1 MSFIFQNQVSLGCS
15 SRNNVKLTL
24 KKAVTFSSLSIIA
37 MLLVGQVTMAQSEIQ
52 QEHSIQK
59 AAFNFEQALAQ
70 VQSYQS
76 QQGTWQAQ
84 QQMAEANLKQSHLWA
99 NPSLSIEQTGFQS
112 DQEKELAI
120 GISQP
125 LDIFGQRKAAQNL
138 AKVEISKIDLA
149 EQRYK
154 AELELIV
161 KYFWSQ
167 VALLELEK
175 SLVGE
180 QLSVSQE
187 NLQASEKRYQ
197 AGSIAQVDVD
207 RVRMSHL
214 ENQRLYQQVDLKLQ
228 VAKQQLVNL
237 WGGGSSQFQ
246 LFQSPN
252 QLWALAAN
260 VEPSQ
265 DAQNNLLERAFQ
277 LDALAQQANIQQ
289 LKAKARPQ
297 PTVTLGVNNTRS
309 PEQRTDNQIRLGV
322 EIPLNLFNRQQYGI
336 KIAQAKQELSQRQ
349 QSFYRQQNQADI
361 ETLISELK
369 GLHLQFKQLNDQQ
382 VPLAVQVQQKTL
394 QGFRLG
400 KFAVTDVQQATMQL
414 QDVRLRKVEL
424 LKQAWQNSIELQSLR
439 LGLEPEQIMA
449 KDALMQLNQ
458 RAWQQSQTFP
468 TQAGE

>member
-1 MSFIFQNQVSLGCS
+1 MSSIFSTRVSSTSHLES
-15 SRNNVKLTL
+15 NVKITL
-24 KKAVTFSSLSIIA
+24 KKVLTISSLSVA
-37 MLLVGQVTMAQSEIQ
+37 MLLVGQVAMAQSEIQ
-52 QEHSIQK
+52 QERYIQK
-59 AAFNFEQALAQ
+59 AAFTFDQALGQ
-70 VQSYQS
+70 VQKYQS
-76 QQGTWQAQ
+76 QQGVWQAQ
-84 QQMAEANLKQSHLWA
+84 QQMAEANLKQSRLWA

-149 EQRYK
+149 EQRYQ
-154 AELELIV
+154 AELGLIV

-175 SLVGE
+175 SLIAE
-180 QLSVSQE
+180 QLEVSQE
-187 NLQASEKRYQ
+187 NLLASEKRYQ

-265 DAQNNLLERAFQ
+265 DAQNNLLERSFQ

-309 PEQRTDNQIRLGV
+309 PEQSTDNQIRLGV

-349 QSFYRQQNQADI
+349 QTFYRQQNQVDI
-361 ETLISELK
+361 ETLMSELK
-369 GLHLQFKQLNDQQ
+369 GLRIQFKQLNDQQ
-382 VPLAVQVQQKTL
+382 VPLAIQVQQKTL

-424 LKQAWQNSIELQSLR
+424 LKQAWQNSIEIQSLR

>member
-1 MSFIFQNQVSLGCS
+1 MSSIFSNRVSHPDLLGC
-15 SRNNVKLTL
+15 NVKITL
-24 KKAVTFSSLSIIA
+24 KKVVTISSLSIV
-37 MLLVGQVTMAQSEIQ
+37 MLLAGQMANAASDIQ
-52 QEHSIQK
+52 QGSYTQK
-59 AAFNFEQALAQ
+59 AVFSFEQALARA
-70 VQSYQS
+70 QSYQT
-76 QQGTWQAQ
+76 QQGVWQAQ
-84 QQMAEANLKQSHLWA
+84 QQMAEAQLQQSRLWA
-99 NPSLSIEQTGFQS
+99 NPSLSIEQTGLQS

-125 LDIFGQRKAAQNL
+125 LDIFGQRKAAQHL
-138 AKVEISKIDLA
+138 AKVEMSKVDLA

-175 SLVGE
+175 SLIGE
-180 QLSVSQE
+180 QLAVSQE
-187 NLQASEKRYQ
+187 NLSASEKRYQ

-207 RVRMSHL
+207 RIRMSHL

-228 VAKQQLVNL
+228 VAKQQLANL
-237 WGGGSSQFQ
+237 WGGDSNQIQLSQSS
-246 LFQSPN
+246 N
-252 QLWALAAN
+252 QLWVLAAD
-260 VEPSQ
+260 VDTGQ
-265 DAQNNLLERAFQ
+265 DRQNNLLERSFQ
-277 LDALAQQANIQQ
+277 LDALAQQATIQQ

-309 PEQRTDNQIRLGV
+309 PEQRTENQIRLGV

-336 KIAQAKQELSQRQ
+336 KIAQVKQELSQRQ

-361 ETLISELK
+361 ETLMSELK
-369 GLHLQFKQLNDQQ
+369 GLHIQFKQLNDQQ

-424 LKQAWQNSIELQSLR
+424 LKQAWQNSIEIQSLR

-458 RAWQQSQTFP
+458 RVWQQAQTFS

>member
-1 MSFIFQNQVSLGCS
+1 MSSIFSNRVSSTYHLES
-15 SRNNVKLTL
+15 NIQITL
-24 KKAVTFSSLSIIA
+24 KKVLTISSLSIA
-37 MLLVGQVTMAQSEIQ
+37 MLLVGQAVIAQSDIQ
-52 QEHSIQK
+52 QERYIQK
-59 AAFNFEQALAQ
+59 AAFTFEQALEQ
-70 VQSYQS
+70 VQNYQS
-76 QQGTWQAQ
+76 QQGVWQAQ
-84 QQMAEANLKQSHLWA
+84 QQMAEANLKQSRLWA

-149 EQRYK
+149 EQRYT
-154 AELELIV
+154 AELGLIV

-175 SLVGE
+175 SLIGE

-187 NLQASEKRYQ
+187 NLLASEKRYQ

-260 VEPSQ
+260 VEPNQ
-265 DAQNNLLERAFQ
+265 DSQNNLLERSFQ

-309 PEQRTDNQIRLGV
+309 PEQSTDNQIRLGV
-322 EIPLNLFNRQQYGI
+322 EIPLNLFNRQHYGI

-361 ETLISELK
+361 ETLMSELK
-369 GLHLQFKQLNDQQ
+369 GLRIQFKQLNDQQ
-382 VPLAVQVQQKTL
+382 VPLAAQVQQKTL

-424 LKQAWQNSIELQSLR
+424 LKQAWQNSIEIQSLR
-439 LGLEPEQIMA
+439 LGLEAEQIMA

-458 RAWQQSQTFP
+458 RAWQQSQSFP

>member
-1 MSFIFQNQVSLGCS
+1 MSSIFSTRVSSTSHLKS
-15 SRNNVKLTL
+15 NVKITL
-24 KKAVTFSSLSIIA
+24 KKVLTISSLSVA
-37 MLLVGQVTMAQSEIQ
+37 MLLAGQVTMAQSEIQ
-52 QEHSIQK
+52 QERYIQK
-59 AAFNFEQALAQ
+59 AAFTFDQALEQ
-70 VQSYQS
+70 VQKYQS
-76 QQGTWQAQ
+76 QQGVWQAQ
-84 QQMAEANLKQSHLWA
+84 QQMAEANLKQSRLWA

-149 EQRYK
+149 EQRYQ
-154 AELELIV
+154 AELGLIV

-175 SLVGE
+175 SLIAE
-180 QLSVSQE
+180 QLEVSQE
-187 NLQASEKRYQ
+187 NLLASEKRYQ

-260 VEPSQ
+260 LEPSQ
-265 DAQNNLLERAFQ
+265 DAQNNLLERSFQ

-309 PEQRTDNQIRLGV
+309 PEQSTDNQIRLGV

-349 QSFYRQQNQADI
+349 QSFYRQQNQVDI

-369 GLHLQFKQLNDQQ
+369 GLRIQFKQLNDQQ
-382 VPLAVQVQQKTL
+382 VPLAIQVQQKTL

-400 KFAVTDVQQATMQL
+400 KFAVTDVQQASMQL

-424 LKQAWQNSIELQSLR
+424 LKQAWQNSIEIQSLR

>member
-1 MSFIFQNQVSLGCS
+1 MSSIFSNRVSHPDLLGC
-15 SRNNVKLTL
+15 NVKITL
-24 KKAVTFSSLSIIA
+24 KKVVTISSLSIV
-37 MLLVGQVTMAQSEIQ
+37 MLLAGQMANAASDIQ
-52 QEHSIQK
+52 QGSYTQK
-59 AAFNFEQALAQ
+59 AAFSFEQVLARA
-70 VQSYQS
+70 QSYQT
-76 QQGTWQAQ
+76 QQGVWQAQ
-84 QQMAEANLKQSHLWA
+84 QQMAEAQLKQSRLWA
-99 NPSLSIEQTGFQS
+99 NPSLSIEQTGLQS

-125 LDIFGQRKAAQNL
+125 LDIFGQRKAAQHL
-138 AKVEISKIDLA
+138 AKVEMSKVDLA

-175 SLVGE
+175 SLIGE
-180 QLSVSQE
+180 QLAVSQE
-187 NLQASEKRYQ
+187 NLSASEKRYQ

-228 VAKQQLVNL
+228 VAKQQLANL
-237 WGGGSSQFQ
+237 WGGDSNQFQ
-246 LFQSPN
+246 LSQSSN
-252 QLWALAAN
+252 QLWVLAAD
-260 VEPSQ
+260 VESGQ
-265 DAQNNLLERAFQ
+265 DRQNNLLERSFQ
-277 LDALAQQANIQQ
+277 LDALAQQATIQQ

-309 PEQRTDNQIRLGV
+309 PEQRMENQIRLGV

-361 ETLISELK
+361 ETLMSELK
-369 GLHLQFKQLNDQQ
+369 GLHIQFKQLNDQQ

-424 LKQAWQNSIELQSLR
+424 LKQAWQNSIEIQSLR

-458 RAWQQSQTFP
+458 RAWQQAQTFS

>member
-1 MSFIFQNQVSLGCS
+1 MSSIFSTRVSSTSHLES
-15 SRNNVKLTL
+15 NVKITL
-24 KKAVTFSSLSIIA
+24 KKVLTISSLSVA
-37 MLLVGQVTMAQSEIQ
+37 MLLVGQVAMAQSEIQ
-52 QEHSIQK
+52 QERYIQK
-59 AAFNFEQALAQ
+59 AAFTFDQALEQ
-70 VQSYQS
+70 VQKYQS
-76 QQGTWQAQ
+76 QQGVWQAQ
-84 QQMAEANLKQSHLWA
+84 QQMAEANLKQSRLWA

-149 EQRYK
+149 EQRYQ
-154 AELELIV
+154 AELGLIV

-175 SLVGE
+175 SLIAE
-180 QLSVSQE
+180 QLEVSQE
-187 NLQASEKRYQ
+187 NLLASEKRYQ

-265 DAQNNLLERAFQ
+265 DAQNNLLERSFQ

-309 PEQRTDNQIRLGV
+309 PEQSTDNQIRLGV

-349 QSFYRQQNQADI
+349 QTFYRQQNQVDI
-361 ETLISELK
+361 ETLMSELK
-369 GLHLQFKQLNDQQ
+369 GLRIQFKQLNDQQ
-382 VPLAVQVQQKTL
+382 VPLAIQVQQKTL

-424 LKQAWQNSIELQSLR
+424 LKQALQNSIEIQSLR

>member
-1 MSFIFQNQVSLGCS
+1 MSSIFSTRVDSTSHLES
-15 SRNNVKLTL
+15 NVKITL
-24 KKAVTFSSLSIIA
+24 KKVLTISSLSVA
-37 MLLVGQVTMAQSEIQ
+37 MLLVGQVAMAQSEIQ
-52 QEHSIQK
+52 QERYIQK
-59 AAFNFEQALAQ
+59 AAFTFDQALEQ
-70 VQSYQS
+70 VQKYQS
-76 QQGTWQAQ
+76 QQGVWQAQ
-84 QQMAEANLKQSHLWA
+84 QQMAEANLKQSRLWA
-99 NPSLSIEQTGFQS
+99 NPSFSIEQTGFQS

-125 LDIFGQRKAAQNL
+125 LDIFGQRKASQNL

-149 EQRYK
+149 EQRYQ
-154 AELELIV
+154 AELGLIV

-175 SLVGE
+175 SLIAE
-180 QLSVSQE
+180 QLEVSQE
-187 NLQASEKRYQ
+187 NLLALEKRYQ

-252 QLWALAAN
+252 QLWTLAAN
-260 VEPSQ
+260 LEPSQ
-265 DAQNNLLERAFQ
+265 DAQNNLLERSFQ

-309 PEQRTDNQIRLGV
+309 PEQSTDNQIRLGV

-349 QSFYRQQNQADI
+349 QSFYRQQNQVDI
-361 ETLISELK
+361 ETLMSELK
-369 GLHLQFKQLNDQQ
+369 GLRTQFKQLNDQQ
-382 VPLAVQVQQKTL
+382 VPLAIQVQQKTL

-424 LKQAWQNSIELQSLR
+424 LKQAWQNSIEIQSLR

>member
-1 MSFIFQNQVSLGCS
+1 MSSIFSTRVSS
-15 SRNNVKLTL
+15 TSHVESNVKITL
-24 KKAVTFSSLSIIA
+24 KKVLTISSLSVA
-37 MLLVGQVTMAQSEIQ
+37 MLLAAQVTMAQSEIQ
-52 QEHSIQK
+52 QERYIQK
-59 AAFNFEQALAQ
+59 AAFTFEQALEQ
-70 VQSYQS
+70 VQNYQN
-76 QQGTWQAQ
+76 QQGVWQAQ
-84 QQMAEANLKQSHLWA
+84 QQMAEANLKQSRLWA
-99 NPSLSIEQTGFQS
+99 NPSLSIDQTGFQS

-149 EQRYK
+149 EQRYQ
-154 AELELIV
+154 AELGLIV

-175 SLVGE
+175 SLIGE
-180 QLSVSQE
+180 QLEVSQE
-187 NLQASEKRYQ
+187 NLLASEKRYQ

-260 VEPSQ
+260 VERSQ
-265 DAQNNLLERAFQ
+265 DAQNNLLERSFQ

-309 PEQRTDNQIRLGV
+309 PEQSTDNQIRLGV

-349 QSFYRQQNQADI
+349 QTFYRQQNQVDI

-369 GLHLQFKQLNDQQ
+369 GLRIQFKQLNDQQ
-382 VPLAVQVQQKTL
+382 VPLAIQVQQKTL

-424 LKQAWQNSIELQSLR
+424 LKQAWQNSIEIQSLR

-458 RAWQQSQTFP
+458 RAWQQSQSFP

>member
-1 MSFIFQNQVSLGCS
+1 MSSIFSNRVNHPDLLGC
-15 SRNNVKLTL
+15 NVKITL
-24 KKAVTFSSLSIIA
+24 KKVVTISSLSIV
-37 MLLVGQVTMAQSEIQ
+37 MLLAGQMANAASDIQ
-52 QEHSIQK
+52 QGSYTQK
-59 AAFNFEQALAQ
+59 AAFSFEQALARA
-70 VQSYQS
+70 QSYQT
-76 QQGTWQAQ
+76 QQGVWQAQ
-84 QQMAEANLKQSHLWA
+84 QQMAEAQLKQSRLWA
-99 NPSLSIEQTGFQS
+99 NPSLSIEQTGLQS

-125 LDIFGQRKAAQNL
+125 LDIFGQRKAAQHL
-138 AKVEISKIDLA
+138 AKVEMSKVDLA

-175 SLVGE
+175 SLIGE
-180 QLSVSQE
+180 QLAVSQE
-187 NLQASEKRYQ
+187 NLSASEKRYQ

-228 VAKQQLVNL
+228 VAKQQLANL
-237 WGGGSSQFQ
+237 WGGDSNQIQLSQSS
-246 LFQSPN
+246 N

-260 VEPSQ
+260 VKSGQ
-265 DAQNNLLERAFQ
+265 DRQNNLLERSFQ
-277 LDALAQQANIQQ
+277 LDALAQQATIQQ

-309 PEQRTDNQIRLGV
+309 PEQRTENQIRLGV

-349 QSFYRQQNQADI
+349 QSFYRQQNQVDI
-361 ETLISELK
+361 ETLMSELK
-369 GLHLQFKQLNDQQ
+369 GLHIQFKQLNDQQ

-424 LKQAWQNSIELQSLR
+424 LKQAWQNSIEIQSLR

-458 RAWQQSQTFP
+458 RAWQQAQTFP

>member
-1 MSFIFQNQVSLGCS
+1 MSSIFSTRVSYPSHLES
-15 SRNNVKLTL
+15 NVKITL
-24 KKAVTFSSLSIIA
+24 KKVLTISSLSVA
-37 MLLVGQVTMAQSEIQ
+37 MLLAAQVTMAQSEIQ
-52 QEHSIQK
+52 QERYIQK
-59 AAFNFEQALAQ
+59 AAFTFEQALEQ
-70 VQSYQS
+70 VQNYQS
-76 QQGTWQAQ
+76 QQGVWQAQ
-84 QQMAEANLKQSHLWA
+84 QQMAEANLKQSRLWA

-149 EQRYK
+149 EQRYQ
-154 AELELIV
+154 AELGLIV

-175 SLVGE
+175 SLIGE

-187 NLQASEKRYQ
+187 NLLASEKRYQ

-265 DAQNNLLERAFQ
+265 DAQNNLLERSFQ
-277 LDALAQQANIQQ
+277 LDSLAQQANIQQ

-309 PEQRTDNQIRLGV
+309 PEQSTDNQIRLGV

-349 QSFYRQQNQADI
+349 QSFYRQQNQVDI
-361 ETLISELK
+361 ETLMSELK
-369 GLHLQFKQLNDQQ
+369 GLRIQFKQLNDQQ
-382 VPLAVQVQQKTL
+382 VPLAAQVQQKTL

-424 LKQAWQNSIELQSLR
+424 LKQAWQNSIEIQSLR
-439 LGLEPEQIMA
+439 LGLEPEQIIA

>member
-1 MSFIFQNQVSLGCS
+1 MSSIFSTRVGSTSHLES
-15 SRNNVKLTL
+15 NVKITL
-24 KKAVTFSSLSIIA
+24 KKVLTISSLSVA
-37 MLLVGQVTMAQSEIQ
+37 MLLAGQVAMAQSEIQ
-52 QEHSIQK
+52 QERYIQK
-59 AAFNFEQALAQ
+59 AAFTFDQALEQ
-70 VQSYQS
+70 VKNYQS
-76 QQGTWQAQ
+76 QQGTWQVQ
-84 QQMAEANLKQSHLWA
+84 QQMAEANLKQSRLWA

-175 SLVGE
+175 SLIGE
-180 QLSVSQE
+180 QLEVSQE
-187 NLQASEKRYQ
+187 NLIASEKRYQ

-237 WGGGSSQFQ
+237 WGGDSSQFQ

-309 PEQRTDNQIRLGV
+309 PEQSTDNQIRLGV

-349 QSFYRQQNQADI
+349 QSFYRQQNQVDI
-361 ETLISELK
+361 ETLMSELK
-369 GLHLQFKQLNDQQ
+369 GLRLQFKQLNDQQ
-382 VPLAVQVQQKTL
+382 VPLAIQVQQKTL

-424 LKQAWQNSIELQSLR
+424 LKQAWQNSIEIQSLR

>member
-1 MSFIFQNQVSLGCS
+1 MSSIFSNRVSHPDLLGC
-15 SRNNVKLTL
+15 NVKITL
-24 KKAVTFSSLSIIA
+24 KKVVTISSLSIV
-37 MLLVGQVTMAQSEIQ
+37 MLLAGQMANAASDIQ
-52 QEHSIQK
+52 QGSYTQK
-59 AAFNFEQALAQ
+59 AAFSFEQVLARA
-70 VQSYQS
+70 QSYQT
-76 QQGTWQAQ
+76 QQGVWQAQ
-84 QQMAEANLKQSHLWA
+84 QQMAEAQLKQSRLWA
-99 NPSLSIEQTGFQS
+99 NPSLSIEQTGLQS

-125 LDIFGQRKAAQNL
+125 LDIFGQRKAAQHL
-138 AKVEISKIDLA
+138 AKVEMSKVDLA

-175 SLVGE
+175 SLIGE
-180 QLSVSQE
+180 QLAVSQE
-187 NLQASEKRYQ
+187 NLSASEKRYQ

-228 VAKQQLVNL
+228 VAKQQLANL
-237 WGGGSSQFQ
+237 WGGDSNQFQ
-246 LFQSPN
+246 LSQSSN
-252 QLWALAAN
+252 QLWVLAAD
-260 VEPSQ
+260 VESGQ
-265 DAQNNLLERAFQ
+265 DRQNNLLERSFQ
-277 LDALAQQANIQQ
+277 LDALAQQATIQQ

-309 PEQRTDNQIRLGV
+309 PEQRMENQIRLGM

-361 ETLISELK
+361 ETLMSELK
-369 GLHLQFKQLNDQQ
+369 GLHIQFKQLNDQQ

-424 LKQAWQNSIELQSLR
+424 LKQAWQNSIEIQSLR

-458 RAWQQSQTFP
+458 RAWQQAQTFP

>member
-1 MSFIFQNQVSLGCS
+1 MSSIFSTRVSSTSHLES
-15 SRNNVKLTL
+15 NVKITL
-24 KKAVTFSSLSIIA
+24 KKVLTISSLSVA
-37 MLLVGQVTMAQSEIQ
+37 MLLAGQVTMAQSEIQ
-52 QEHSIQK
+52 QERYIQK
-59 AAFNFEQALAQ
+59 AAFTFDQALEQ
-70 VQSYQS
+70 VQKYQS
-76 QQGTWQAQ
+76 QQGVWQAQ
-84 QQMAEANLKQSHLWA
+84 QQMAEANLKQSRLWA

-149 EQRYK
+149 EQRYQ
-154 AELELIV
+154 AELGLIV

-175 SLVGE
+175 SLIAE
-180 QLSVSQE
+180 QLEVSQE
-187 NLQASEKRYQ
+187 NLLASEKRYQ

-265 DAQNNLLERAFQ
+265 DAQNNLLERSFQ

-309 PEQRTDNQIRLGV
+309 PEQSTDNQIRLGV

-349 QSFYRQQNQADI
+349 QSFYRQQNQVDI

-369 GLHLQFKQLNDQQ
+369 GLRIQFKQLNDQQ
-382 VPLAVQVQQKTL
+382 VPLAIQVQQKTL

-400 KFAVTDVQQATMQL
+400 KLAVTDVQQATMQL

-424 LKQAWQNSIELQSLR
+424 LKQAWQNSIEIQSLR

>member
-1 MSFIFQNQVSLGCS
+1 MSSIFLNRVSHPDLLSC
-15 SRNNVKLTL
+15 NVKITL
-24 KKAVTFSSLSIIA
+24 KKVVTISSLSIV
-37 MLLVGQVTMAQSEIQ
+37 MLLAGQMANAASDIQ
-52 QEHSIQK
+52 QGSYTQK
-59 AAFNFEQALAQ
+59 AAFSFEQALARA
-70 VQSYQS
+70 QSYQT
-76 QQGTWQAQ
+76 QQGVWQAQ
-84 QQMAEANLKQSHLWA
+84 QQMAEAQLKQSRLWA
-99 NPSLSIEQTGFQS
+99 NPSLSIEQTGLQS

-125 LDIFGQRKAAQNL
+125 LDIFGQRKAAQHL
-138 AKVEISKIDLA
+138 AKVEMSKVDLA

-167 VALLELEK
+167 VALLELEM
-175 SLVGE
+175 SLIGE
-180 QLSVSQE
+180 QLAVSQE
-187 NLQASEKRYQ
+187 NLSASEKRYQ

-207 RVRMSHL
+207 RIRMSHL

-228 VAKQQLVNL
+228 VAKQQLANL
-237 WGGGSSQFQ
+237 WGGDSNQIQLSQSS
-246 LFQSPN
+246 N
-252 QLWALAAN
+252 QLWVLAAD
-260 VEPSQ
+260 VDTGQ
-265 DAQNNLLERAFQ
+265 DRQNNLLERSFQ
-277 LDALAQQANIQQ
+277 LDALAQQATIQQ

-309 PEQRTDNQIRLGV
+309 PEQRTENQIRLGV

-336 KIAQAKQELSQRQ
+336 KIAQVKQELSQRQ

-361 ETLISELK
+361 ETLMSELK
-369 GLHLQFKQLNDQQ
+369 GLHIQFKQLNDQQ

-424 LKQAWQNSIELQSLR
+424 LKQAWQNSIEIQSLR

-458 RAWQQSQTFP
+458 RAWQQAQTFP

>member
-1 MSFIFQNQVSLGCS
+1 MSSIFSTRVSSTSHLE
-15 SRNNVKLTL
+15 NNVKITL
-24 KKAVTFSSLSIIA
+24 KKVLTISSLSVA
-37 MLLVGQVTMAQSEIQ
+37 MLLAGQVAMAQSEIQ
-52 QEHSIQK
+52 QERYIQK
-59 AAFNFEQALAQ
+59 AAFTFDQVLEQ
-70 VQSYQS
+70 VQKYQS
-76 QQGTWQAQ
+76 QQGVWQAQ
-84 QQMAEANLKQSHLWA
+84 QQMAEVNLKQSRLWA

-149 EQRYK
+149 EQRYQ
-154 AELELIV
+154 AELGLIV

-175 SLVGE
+175 SLIAE
-180 QLSVSQE
+180 QLEVSQE
-187 NLQASEKRYQ
+187 NLLASEKRYQ

-214 ENQRLYQQVDLKLQ
+214 ENQRLYQQVDLKIQ

-265 DAQNNLLERAFQ
+265 DAQNNLLERSFQ

-309 PEQRTDNQIRLGV
+309 PEQSTDNQIRLGV

-349 QSFYRQQNQADI
+349 QTFYRQQNQVDI
-361 ETLISELK
+361 ETLMSELK
-369 GLHLQFKQLNDQQ
+369 GLRIQFKQLNDQQ
-382 VPLAVQVQQKTL
+382 VPLAIQVQQKTL

-424 LKQAWQNSIELQSLR
+424 LKQAWQNSIEIQSLR

>member
-1 MSFIFQNQVSLGCS
+1 MSSIFSNRVSHPDLLGC
-15 SRNNVKLTL
+15 NVKITL
-24 KKAVTFSSLSIIA
+24 KKVVTISSLSIV
-37 MLLVGQVTMAQSEIQ
+37 MLLAGQMANAASDIQ
-52 QEHSIQK
+52 QGSYTQK
-59 AAFNFEQALAQ
+59 AAFSFEQALARA
-70 VQSYQS
+70 QSYQT
-76 QQGTWQAQ
+76 QQGVWQAQ
-84 QQMAEANLKQSHLWA
+84 QQMAEAQLQQSRLWA
-99 NPSLSIEQTGFQS
+99 NPSLSIEQTGLQS

-125 LDIFGQRKAAQNL
+125 LDIFGQRKAAQHL
-138 AKVEISKIDLA
+138 AKVEMSKVDLA

-175 SLVGE
+175 SLIGE
-180 QLSVSQE
+180 QLAVSQE
-187 NLQASEKRYQ
+187 NLSASEKRYQ

-207 RVRMSHL
+207 RIRMSHL

-228 VAKQQLVNL
+228 VAKQQLANL
-237 WGGGSSQFQ
+237 WGGDSNQIQLSQSS
-246 LFQSPN
+246 N
-252 QLWALAAN
+252 QLWVLAAD
-260 VEPSQ
+260 VDTGQ
-265 DAQNNLLERAFQ
+265 DRQNNLLERSFQ
-277 LDALAQQANIQQ
+277 LDALAQQATIQQ

-309 PEQRTDNQIRLGV
+309 PEQRTENQIRLGV

-336 KIAQAKQELSQRQ
+336 KIAQVKQELSQRQ

-361 ETLISELK
+361 ETLMSELK
-369 GLHLQFKQLNDQQ
+369 GLHIQFKQLNDQQ

-424 LKQAWQNSIELQSLR
+424 LKQAWQNSIEIQSLR

-458 RAWQQSQTFP
+458 RVWQQAQAFP

>member
-1 MSFIFQNQVSLGCS
+1 MSSIFSTRVSSTSHLES
-15 SRNNVKLTL
+15 NVKITL
-24 KKAVTFSSLSIIA
+24 KKVLTISSLSVA
-37 MLLVGQVTMAQSEIQ
+37 MLLVGQTVMAQSEIQ
-52 QEHSIQK
+52 QERYIQK
-59 AAFNFEQALAQ
+59 AAFTFDQALEQ
-70 VQSYQS
+70 VQKYQS
-76 QQGTWQAQ
+76 QQGVWQAQ
-84 QQMAEANLKQSHLWA
+84 QQMAEANLKQSRLWA

-149 EQRYK
+149 EQRYQ
-154 AELELIV
+154 AELGLIV

-175 SLVGE
+175 SLIAE
-180 QLSVSQE
+180 QLEVSQE
-187 NLQASEKRYQ
+187 NLLASEKRYQ

-260 VEPSQ
+260 LEPSQ
-265 DAQNNLLERAFQ
+265 DVQNNLLERSFQ

-309 PEQRTDNQIRLGV
+309 PEQSTDNQIRLGV

-349 QSFYRQQNQADI
+349 QTFYRQQNQVDI

-369 GLHLQFKQLNDQQ
+369 GLRIQFKQLNDQQ
-382 VPLAVQVQQKTL
+382 VPLAIQVQQKTL

-400 KFAVTDVQQATMQL
+400 KFAVTDVQQATLQL

-424 LKQAWQNSIELQSLR
+424 LKQAWQNSIEIQSLR

>member
-1 MSFIFQNQVSLGCS
+1 MSSIFSNRVSSTYHLES
-15 SRNNVKLTL
+15 NVKITL
-24 KKAVTFSSLSIIA
+24 KKVLTISSLSIA
-37 MLLVGQVTMAQSEIQ
+37 MLLAGQAVIAQSDIQ
-52 QEHSIQK
+52 QERYIQK
-59 AAFNFEQALAQ
+59 AAFAFEQALEQ
-70 VQSYQS
+70 VQNYQS
-76 QQGTWQAQ
+76 QQGVWQAQ
-84 QQMAEANLKQSHLWA
+84 QQMAEANLKRSRLWA
-99 NPSLSIEQTGFQS
+99 NPTLSIEQTGFQS

-149 EQRYK
+149 EQRYT
-154 AELELIV
+154 AELRLIV

-175 SLVGE
+175 SLIGE

-187 NLQASEKRYQ
+187 NLLASEKRYQ

-237 WGGGSSQFQ
+237 WGGSSSQFQ

-260 VEPSQ
+260 IEPNQ
-265 DAQNNLLERAFQ
+265 DSQNNLLERSFQ
-277 LDALAQQANIQQ
+277 LDSLAQQANIQQ

-309 PEQRTDNQIRLGV
+309 PEQSTDNQIRLGV

-361 ETLISELK
+361 ETLMSELK
-369 GLHLQFKQLNDQQ
+369 GLRIQFKQLNDQQ
-382 VPLAVQVQQKTL
+382 VPLAAQVQQKTL

-424 LKQAWQNSIELQSLR
+424 LKQAWQNSIEIQSLR
-439 LGLEPEQIMA
+439 LGLEAEQIMA

-458 RAWQQSQTFP
+458 RAWQQSQSFP

>member
-1 MSFIFQNQVSLGCS
+1 MSSIFSNRVSHPDLLGC
-15 SRNNVKLTL
+15 NVKITL
-24 KKAVTFSSLSIIA
+24 KKVVTISSLSIV
-37 MLLVGQVTMAQSEIQ
+37 MLLAGQMANAASDIQ
-52 QEHSIQK
+52 QGSYTQK
-59 AAFNFEQALAQ
+59 AAFSFEQALARA
-70 VQSYQS
+70 QSYQT
-76 QQGTWQAQ
+76 QQGVWQAQ
-84 QQMAEANLKQSHLWA
+84 QQMAEAQLKQSRLWA
-99 NPSLSIEQTGFQS
+99 NPSLSIEQTGLQS

-149 EQRYK
+149 EKRYQ
-154 AELELIV
+154 AELGLIV

-175 SLVGE
+175 SLIAE

-187 NLQASEKRYQ
+187 NLSASEKRYQ

-228 VAKQQLVNL
+228 VAKQQLANL
-237 WGGGSSQFQ
+237 WGGDSNQIQLSQSS
-246 LFQSPN
+246 N
-252 QLWALAAN
+252 QLWVLAAD
-260 VEPSQ
+260 VDTGQ
-265 DAQNNLLERAFQ
+265 DRQNNLLERSFQ
-277 LDALAQQANIQQ
+277 LDALAQQATIQQ

-297 PTVTLGVNNTRS
+297 PKVTLGVNNTRS
-309 PEQRTDNQIRLGV
+309 PEQRTENQIRLGV

-336 KIAQAKQELSQRQ
+336 KIAQVKQELSQRQ

-361 ETLISELK
+361 ETLMSELK
-369 GLHLQFKQLNDQQ
+369 GLHIQFKQLNDQQ

-424 LKQAWQNSIELQSLR
+424 LKQAWQNSIEIQSLC

-458 RAWQQSQTFP
+458 RVWQQVQTFS

>member
-1 MSFIFQNQVSLGCS
+1 MSSIFSTRVSSTSHLES
-15 SRNNVKLTL
+15 NVKITL
-24 KKAVTFSSLSIIA
+24 KKVLTISSLSVA

-52 QEHSIQK
+52 QERYIQK
-59 AAFNFEQALAQ
+59 AAFTFDQALEQ
-70 VQSYQS
+70 VQKYQS
-76 QQGTWQAQ
+76 QQGVWQAQ
-84 QQMAEANLKQSHLWA
+84 QQMAEANLKQSRLWA

-149 EQRYK
+149 EQRYQ
-154 AELELIV
+154 AELGLIV

-175 SLVGE
+175 SLIAE
-180 QLSVSQE
+180 QLEVSQE
-187 NLQASEKRYQ
+187 NLLASEKRYQ

-265 DAQNNLLERAFQ
+265 DAQNNLLERSFQ

-309 PEQRTDNQIRLGV
+309 PEQSTDNQIRLGV

-349 QSFYRQQNQADI
+349 QSFYRQQNLVDI

-369 GLHLQFKQLNDQQ
+369 GLRIQFKQLNDQQ
-382 VPLAVQVQQKTL
+382 VPLAIQVQQKTL

-400 KFAVTDVQQATMQL
+400 KFAVTDVQQATLQL

-424 LKQAWQNSIELQSLR
+424 LKQAWQNSIEIQSLR

>member
-1 MSFIFQNQVSLGCS
+1 MSSIFSNRVSSTYHLES
-15 SRNNVKLTL
+15 NVKITL
-24 KKAVTFSSLSIIA
+24 KKVLTISSLSIA
-37 MLLVGQVTMAQSEIQ
+37 MLLAGQAVIAQSDIQ
-52 QEHSIQK
+52 QERYIQK
-59 AAFNFEQALAQ
+59 AAFTFEQALEQ
-70 VQSYQS
+70 VQNYQN
-76 QQGTWQAQ
+76 QQGVWQAQ
-84 QQMAEANLKQSHLWA
+84 QQMAEANLKQSRLWA

-149 EQRYK
+149 EQRYT
-154 AELELIV
+154 AELGLIV

-175 SLVGE
+175 SLIGE

-187 NLQASEKRYQ
+187 NLLASEKRYQ

-260 VEPSQ
+260 VEPNQ
-265 DAQNNLLERAFQ
+265 DLQNNLLERSFQ
-277 LDALAQQANIQQ
+277 LDSLAQQANIQQ

-309 PEQRTDNQIRLGV
+309 PEQSTDNQIRLGV

-349 QSFYRQQNQADI
+349 QSFYRQQNQAEI
-361 ETLISELK
+361 ETLMSELK
-369 GLHLQFKQLNDQQ
+369 GLRIQFKQLNDQQ
-382 VPLAVQVQQKTL
+382 VPLAAQVQQKTL

-424 LKQAWQNSIELQSLR
+424 LKQAWQNSIEIQSLR
-439 LGLEPEQIMA
+439 LGLEAEQIMA

-458 RAWQQSQTFP
+458 RAWQQSQSFP

>member
-1 MSFIFQNQVSLGCS
+1 MSSIFSTRVSSTSHLE
-15 SRNNVKLTL
+15 NNVKITL
-24 KKAVTFSSLSIIA
+24 KKVLTISSLSVA
-37 MLLVGQVTMAQSEIQ
+37 MLLAGQVAMAQSEIQ
-52 QEHSIQK
+52 QERYIQK
-59 AAFNFEQALAQ
+59 AAFTFDQVLEQ
-70 VQSYQS
+70 VQKYQS
-76 QQGTWQAQ
+76 QQGVWQAQ
-84 QQMAEANLKQSHLWA
+84 QQMAEVNLKQSRLWA
-99 NPSLSIEQTGFQS
+99 NPRLSIEQTGFQS
-112 DQEKELAI
+112 DQEKEFAI

-149 EQRYK
+149 EQRYQ
-154 AELELIV
+154 AELGLIV

-175 SLVGE
+175 SLIAE
-180 QLSVSQE
+180 QLEVSQE
-187 NLQASEKRYQ
+187 NLLASEKRYQ

-265 DAQNNLLERAFQ
+265 DAQNNLLERSFQ

-309 PEQRTDNQIRLGV
+309 PEQSTDNQIRLGV

-349 QSFYRQQNQADI
+349 QTFYRQQNQVDI
-361 ETLISELK
+361 ETLMSELK
-369 GLHLQFKQLNDQQ
+369 GLRLQFKQLNDQQ
-382 VPLAVQVQQKTL
+382 VPLAIQVQQKTL

-424 LKQAWQNSIELQSLR
+424 LKQAWQNSIEIQSLR

>member
-1 MSFIFQNQVSLGCS
+1 A
-15 SRNNVKLTL
+15 R
-24 KKAVTFSSLSIIA
+24 
-37 MLLVGQVTMAQSEIQ
+37 AQSEIQ
-52 QEHSIQK
+52 QERYIQK
-59 AAFNFEQALAQ
+59 AAFTFDQALEQ
-70 VQSYQS
+70 VQKYQS
-76 QQGTWQAQ
+76 QQGVWQAQ
-84 QQMAEANLKQSHLWA
+84 QQMAEANLKQSRLWA

-149 EQRYK
+149 EQRYR
-154 AELELIV
+154 AELGLIV

-175 SLVGE
+175 SLIAE
-180 QLSVSQE
+180 QLEVSQE
-187 NLQASEKRYQ
+187 NLLASEKRYQ

-265 DAQNNLLERAFQ
+265 DAQNNLLERSFQ

-309 PEQRTDNQIRLGV
+309 PEQSTDNQIRLGV

-349 QSFYRQQNQADI
+349 QSFYRQQNQVDI
-361 ETLISELK
+361 ETLMSELK
-369 GLHLQFKQLNDQQ
+369 GLRIQFKQLNDQQ
-382 VPLAVQVQQKTL
+382 VPLAIQVQQKTL

-400 KFAVTDVQQATMQL
+400 KFAVTDVQQATLQL

-424 LKQAWQNSIELQSLR
+424 LKQAWQNSIEIQSLR

>member
-1 MSFIFQNQVSLGCS
+1 MSSIFLNRVSHPDLLSC
-15 SRNNVKLTL
+15 NVKITL
-24 KKAVTFSSLSIIA
+24 KKVVTISSLSIV
-37 MLLVGQVTMAQSEIQ
+37 MLLAGQMANAASDIQ
-52 QEHSIQK
+52 QGSYTQK
-59 AAFNFEQALAQ
+59 AAFSFEQALARA
-70 VQSYQS
+70 QSYQT
-76 QQGTWQAQ
+76 QQGVWQAQ
-84 QQMAEANLKQSHLWA
+84 QQMAEAQLKQSRLWA
-99 NPSLSIEQTGFQS
+99 NPSLSIEQTGLQS

-125 LDIFGQRKAAQNL
+125 LDIFGQRKAAQHL
-138 AKVEISKIDLA
+138 AKVEMSKVDLA

-175 SLVGE
+175 SLIGE
-180 QLSVSQE
+180 QLAVSQE
-187 NLQASEKRYQ
+187 NLSASEKRYQ

-228 VAKQQLVNL
+228 VAKQQLANL
-237 WGGGSSQFQ
+237 WGGDSNQFQ
-246 LFQSPN
+246 LSQSSN
-252 QLWALAAN
+252 QLWVLAAD
-260 VEPSQ
+260 VESGQ
-265 DAQNNLLERAFQ
+265 DRQNNLLERSFQ
-277 LDALAQQANIQQ
+277 LDALAQQATIQQ

-297 PTVTLGVNNTRS
+297 PAVTLGVNNTRS
-309 PEQRTDNQIRLGV
+309 PEQRTENQIRLGV

-349 QSFYRQQNQADI
+349 QSFYRQQNQVDI
-361 ETLISELK
+361 ETLMSELK
-369 GLHLQFKQLNDQQ
+369 GLHIQFKQLNDQQ

-424 LKQAWQNSIELQSLR
+424 LKQAWQNSIEIQSLR

-458 RAWQQSQTFP
+458 RAWQQAQAFP

>member
-1 MSFIFQNQVSLGCS
+1 MSSIFSNRVSFTSHLES
-15 SRNNVKLTL
+15 NVQITL
-24 KKAVTFSSLSIIA
+24 KKVLTISSLSIA
-37 MLLVGQVTMAQSEIQ
+37 MLLAGQAVMAQSDIQ
-52 QEHSIQK
+52 QERYIQK
-59 AAFNFEQALAQ
+59 AAFTFEQALEQ
-70 VQSYQS
+70 VQKYQS
-76 QQGTWQAQ
+76 QQAVWQAQ
-84 QQMAEANLKQSHLWA
+84 QQMAEANLKQSRLWA

-154 AELELIV
+154 AELDLIV

-175 SLVGE
+175 SLIGE

-187 NLQASEKRYQ
+187 NLLASEKRYQ

-207 RVRMSHL
+207 RIRMSHL
-214 ENQRLYQQVDLKLQ
+214 ENQRLYQQVSLKLN

-246 LFQSPN
+246 LLQSPN

-260 VEPSQ
+260 IEPSQ
-265 DAQNNLLERAFQ
+265 DSQNNLLERSFQ
-277 LDALAQQANIQQ
+277 LDSLAQQANIQQ

-297 PTVTLGVNNTRS
+297 PTVTLGMNNTRS
-309 PEQRTDNQIRLGV
+309 PEQSTDNQIRLGV
-322 EIPLNLFNRQQYGI
+322 AIPLNLFNRQQYGI

-349 QSFYRQQNQADI
+349 QSFYQKQNQIDI
-361 ETLISELK
+361 EALMSELK
-369 GLHLQFKQLNDQQ
+369 GLQMQFKQLSDQQ
-382 VPLAVQVQQKTL
+382 VPLAIQVQQKTL

-424 LKQAWQNSIELQSLR
+424 LKQAWQNSIEIQSLR

>member
-1 MSFIFQNQVSLGCS
+1 MSSIFSNRVSSTYHLES
-15 SRNNVKLTL
+15 NVKITL
-24 KKAVTFSSLSIIA
+24 KKVLTISSLSIA
-37 MLLVGQVTMAQSEIQ
+37 MLLAGQAVIAQSDIQ
-52 QEHSIQK
+52 QERYIQK
-59 AAFNFEQALAQ
+59 AAFTFEQALEQ
-70 VQSYQS
+70 VQNYQS
-76 QQGTWQAQ
+76 QQGVWQAQ
-84 QQMAEANLKQSHLWA
+84 QQMAEANLKQSRLWA

-149 EQRYK
+149 EQRYT
-154 AELELIV
+154 AELGLIV

-175 SLVGE
+175 SLIGE

-187 NLQASEKRYQ
+187 NLLASEKRYQ

-260 VEPSQ
+260 IEPNQ
-265 DAQNNLLERAFQ
+265 DSQNNLLERSFQ
-277 LDALAQQANIQQ
+277 LDSLAQQANIQQ

-309 PEQRTDNQIRLGV
+309 PEQSTDNQIRLGV

-361 ETLISELK
+361 ETLMSELK
-369 GLHLQFKQLNDQQ
+369 GLRIQFKQLNDQQ
-382 VPLAVQVQQKTL
+382 VPLAAQVQQKTL

-424 LKQAWQNSIELQSLR
+424 LKQAWQNSIEIQSLR

>member
-1 MSFIFQNQVSLGCS
+1 MSFIFQNLVSLGCS

-24 KKAVTFSSLSIIA
+24 KKAVTFSSLSIA
-37 MLLVGQVTMAQSEIQ
+37 MLLVGQVTMAQSDIQ
-52 QEHSIQK
+52 QEPSIQK
-59 AAFNFEQALAQ
+59 AAFTFEQALAQ

-84 QQMAEANLKQSHLWA
+84 QQMAEANLKQSRLWA

-112 DQEKELAI
+112 DQEKEFAI

-149 EQRYK
+149 EQRYQ
-154 AELELIV
+154 AELGLIV

-175 SLVGE
+175 SLIAE
-180 QLSVSQE
+180 QLEVSQE
-187 NLQASEKRYQ
+187 NLLASEKRYQ

-265 DAQNNLLERAFQ
+265 DAQNNLLERSFQ

-309 PEQRTDNQIRLGV
+309 PEQSTDNQIRLGV

-349 QSFYRQQNQADI
+349 QSFYRQQNQVDI

-369 GLHLQFKQLNDQQ
+369 GLRIQFKQLNDQQ
-382 VPLAVQVQQKTL
+382 VPLAIQVQQKTL

-424 LKQAWQNSIELQSLR
+424 LKQAWQNSIEIQSLR

>member
-1 MSFIFQNQVSLGCS
+1 MSSIFSTRVSSTSHLKS
-15 SRNNVKLTL
+15 NVNITL
-24 KKAVTFSSLSIIA
+24 KKVLTISSLSVA
-37 MLLVGQVTMAQSEIQ
+37 MLLAGQVTMAQSEIQ
-52 QEHSIQK
+52 QERYIQK
-59 AAFNFEQALAQ
+59 AAFTFDQALEQ
-70 VQSYQS
+70 VQKYQS
-76 QQGTWQAQ
+76 QQGVWQAQ
-84 QQMAEANLKQSHLWA
+84 QQMAEANLKQSRLWA

-149 EQRYK
+149 EQRYQ
-154 AELELIV
+154 AELGLIV

-175 SLVGE
+175 SLIAE
-180 QLSVSQE
+180 QLEVSQE
-187 NLQASEKRYQ
+187 NLLASEKRYQ

-265 DAQNNLLERAFQ
+265 DAQNNLLERSFQ

-309 PEQRTDNQIRLGV
+309 PEQSTDNQIRLGV

-349 QSFYRQQNQADI
+349 QSFYRQQNQVDI
-361 ETLISELK
+361 ETLMSELK
-369 GLHLQFKQLNDQQ
+369 GLRFQFKQLNDQQ
-382 VPLAVQVQQKTL
+382 VPLAIQVQQKTL

-424 LKQAWQNSIELQSLR
+424 LKQAWQNSIEIQSLR

>member
-1 MSFIFQNQVSLGCS
+1 MSSIFSTRVSSTSHLKS
-15 SRNNVKLTL
+15 NVKITL
-24 KKAVTFSSLSIIA
+24 KKVLTISSLSVA
-37 MLLVGQVTMAQSEIQ
+37 MLLVGQVAMAQSEIQ
-52 QEHSIQK
+52 QERYIQK
-59 AAFNFEQALAQ
+59 AAFTFDQALEQ
-70 VQSYQS
+70 VQKYQS
-76 QQGTWQAQ
+76 QQGVWQAQ
-84 QQMAEANLKQSHLWA
+84 QQMAEANLKQSRLWA

-149 EQRYK
+149 EQRYQ
-154 AELELIV
+154 AELGLIV

-175 SLVGE
+175 SLIAE
-180 QLSVSQE
+180 QLEVSQE
-187 NLQASEKRYQ
+187 NLLASEKRYQ

-265 DAQNNLLERAFQ
+265 DAQNNLLERSFQ

-309 PEQRTDNQIRLGV
+309 PEQSTDNQIRLGV

-349 QSFYRQQNQADI
+349 QTFYRQQNQVDI
-361 ETLISELK
+361 ETLMSELK
-369 GLHLQFKQLNDQQ
+369 GLRIQFKQLNDQQ
-382 VPLAVQVQQKTL
+382 VPLVIQVQQKTL

-424 LKQAWQNSIELQSLR
+424 LKQAWQNSIEIQSLR

>member
-1 MSFIFQNQVSLGCS
+1 MSSIFSTRVSSTSHLKS
-15 SRNNVKLTL
+15 NVKITL
-24 KKAVTFSSLSIIA
+24 KKVLTISSLSVA
-37 MLLVGQVTMAQSEIQ
+37 MLLAGQVTMAQSEIQ
-52 QEHSIQK
+52 QERYIQK
-59 AAFNFEQALAQ
+59 AAFTFDQALEQ
-70 VQSYQS
+70 VQKYQS
-76 QQGTWQAQ
+76 QQGVWQAQ
-84 QQMAEANLKQSHLWA
+84 QQMAEANLKQSRLWA

-149 EQRYK
+149 EQRYQ
-154 AELELIV
+154 AELGLIV

-175 SLVGE
+175 SLIAE
-180 QLSVSQE
+180 QLEVSQE

-265 DAQNNLLERAFQ
+265 DAQNNLLERSFQ

-309 PEQRTDNQIRLGV
+309 PEQNTDNQIRLGV

-349 QSFYRQQNQADI
+349 QSFYRQQNQVDI
-361 ETLISELK
+361 ETLMSELK
-369 GLHLQFKQLNDQQ
+369 GLRIQFKQLNDQQ
-382 VPLAVQVQQKTL
+382 VPLAIQVQQKTL

-424 LKQAWQNSIELQSLR
+424 LKQAWQNSIEIQSLR

>member
-1 MSFIFQNQVSLGCS
+1 
-15 SRNNVKLTL
+15 
-24 KKAVTFSSLSIIA
+24 
-37 MLLVGQVTMAQSEIQ
+37 MLLVGQVAMAQSEIQ
-52 QEHSIQK
+52 QERYIQK
-59 AAFNFEQALAQ
+59 AAFTFDQALEQ
-70 VQSYQS
+70 VQKYQS
-76 QQGTWQAQ
+76 QQGVWQAQ
-84 QQMAEANLKQSHLWA
+84 QQMAEANLKQSRLWA
-99 NPSLSIEQTGFQS
+99 NPSLSIEQTGFQN

-149 EQRYK
+149 EQRYQ
-154 AELELIV
+154 AELGLIV

-175 SLVGE
+175 SLIAE
-180 QLSVSQE
+180 QLEVSQE
-187 NLQASEKRYQ
+187 NLLASEKRYQ

-260 VEPSQ
+260 LEPSQ
-265 DAQNNLLERAFQ
+265 DAQNNLLERSFQ

-309 PEQRTDNQIRLGV
+309 PEQSTDNQIRLGV

-349 QSFYRQQNQADI
+349 QSFYRQQNQVDI
-361 ETLISELK
+361 ETLMSELK
-369 GLHLQFKQLNDQQ
+369 GLRIQFKQLNDQQ
-382 VPLAVQVQQKTL
+382 VPLAIQVQQNIA
-394 QGFRLG
+394 R
-400 KFAVTDVQQATMQL
+400 
-414 QDVRLRKVEL
+414 
-424 LKQAWQNSIELQSLR
+424 
-439 LGLEPEQIMA
+439 
-449 KDALMQLNQ
+449 
-458 RAWQQSQTFP
+458 FP
-468 TQAGE
+468 FG

>member
-1 MSFIFQNQVSLGCS
+1 MSSIFSTRVSSTSHLES
-15 SRNNVKLTL
+15 NVKITL
-24 KKAVTFSSLSIIA
+24 KKVLTISSLSVA
-37 MLLVGQVTMAQSEIQ
+37 MLLAGQVTMAQSEIQ
-52 QEHSIQK
+52 QERYIQK
-59 AAFNFEQALAQ
+59 AAFTFDQALEQ
-70 VQSYQS
+70 VQKYQS
-76 QQGTWQAQ
+76 QQGVWQAQ
-84 QQMAEANLKQSHLWA
+84 QQMAEANLKQSRLWA

-149 EQRYK
+149 ELRYQ
-154 AELELIV
+154 AELGLIV

-175 SLVGE
+175 SLIAE

-187 NLQASEKRYQ
+187 NLLASEKRYQ

-260 VEPSQ
+260 LEPSQ
-265 DAQNNLLERAFQ
+265 DAQNNLLERSFQ

-309 PEQRTDNQIRLGV
+309 PEQSTDNQIRLGV

-349 QSFYRQQNQADI
+349 QSFYRQQNQVDI
-361 ETLISELK
+361 ETLMSELK
-369 GLHLQFKQLNDQQ
+369 GLRLQFKQLNDQQ
-382 VPLAVQVQQKTL
+382 VPLAIQVQQKTL

-424 LKQAWQNSIELQSLR
+424 LKQAWQNSIEIQSLR

>member
-1 MSFIFQNQVSLGCS
+1 MSSIFSNRVSSTYHLES
-15 SRNNVKLTL
+15 NVKITL
-24 KKAVTFSSLSIIA
+24 KKVLTISSLSVA
-37 MLLVGQVTMAQSEIQ
+37 MLLAAQAVIAQSDIQ
-52 QEHSIQK
+52 QERYIQK
-59 AAFNFEQALAQ
+59 AAFTFDQALEQ
-70 VQSYQS
+70 VQKYQS
-76 QQGTWQAQ
+76 QQGVWQAQ
-84 QQMAEANLKQSHLWA
+84 QQMAEANLKQSRLWA

-125 LDIFGQRKAAQNL
+125 LDLFGQRKAAQNL

-149 EQRYK
+149 EQRYQ
-154 AELELIV
+154 AELGLIV

-175 SLVGE
+175 SLIGE

-187 NLQASEKRYQ
+187 NLLASEKRYQ

-214 ENQRLYQQVDLKLQ
+214 ENQRLFQQVDLKLQ

-260 VEPSQ
+260 VEPNQ
-265 DAQNNLLERAFQ
+265 DSQNNLLERSFQ

-309 PEQRTDNQIRLGV
+309 PEQSTDNQIRLGV
-322 EIPLNLFNRQQYGI
+322 EIPLNLFNRQQYGV

-349 QSFYRQQNQADI
+349 QSFYRQQNQVDI
-361 ETLISELK
+361 ETLMSELK
-369 GLHLQFKQLNDQQ
+369 GLRIQFKQLNDQQ
-382 VPLAVQVQQKTL
+382 VPLAIQVQQKTL

-424 LKQAWQNSIELQSLR
+424 LKQAWQNSIEIQSLR

>member
-1 MSFIFQNQVSLGCS
+1 MSSIFSTRVSSTSHLKS
-15 SRNNVKLTL
+15 NVKITL
-24 KKAVTFSSLSIIA
+24 KKVLTISSLSVA
-37 MLLVGQVTMAQSEIQ
+37 MLLAGQVTMAQSEIQ
-52 QEHSIQK
+52 QERYIQK
-59 AAFNFEQALAQ
+59 AAFTFDQALEQ
-70 VQSYQS
+70 VQKYQS
-76 QQGTWQAQ
+76 QQGVWQAQ
-84 QQMAEANLKQSHLWA
+84 QQMAKANLKQSRLWA

-149 EQRYK
+149 EQRYQV
-154 AELELIV
+154 ELGLIV

-175 SLVGE
+175 SLIAE
-180 QLSVSQE
+180 QLEVSQE
-187 NLQASEKRYQ
+187 NLLASEKRYQ

-265 DAQNNLLERAFQ
+265 DAQNNLLERSFQ

-297 PTVTLGVNNTRS
+297 PTLTLGVNNTRS
-309 PEQRTDNQIRLGV
+309 PEKSTDNQIRLGV

-336 KIAQAKQELSQRQ
+336 KIAQAKQELSRRQ
-349 QSFYRQQNQADI
+349 QTFYRQQNQVDI
-361 ETLISELK
+361 ETLMSELK
-369 GLHLQFKQLNDQQ
+369 GLRIQFKQLNDQQ
-382 VPLAVQVQQKTL
+382 VPLAIQVQQKTL

-400 KFAVTDVQQATMQL
+400 KFAVIDVQQATMQL

-424 LKQAWQNSIELQSLR
+424 LKQAWQNSIEIQSLR

>member
-1 MSFIFQNQVSLGCS
+1 MSSIFSTRVSSTYHLES
-15 SRNNVKLTL
+15 NVKITL
-24 KKAVTFSSLSIIA
+24 KKVLTISSLSIA
-37 MLLVGQVTMAQSEIQ
+37 TLLAGQAVMAQSDIQ
-52 QEHSIQK
+52 QERYIQK
-59 AAFNFEQALAQ
+59 AAFTFEQALEQ
-70 VQSYQS
+70 VQNYQN
-76 QQGTWQAQ
+76 QQGVWQAQ
-84 QQMAEANLKQSHLWA
+84 QQMAEANLKQSRLWA

-112 DQEKELAI
+112 DQERELAI

-149 EQRYK
+149 EQRYT
-154 AELELIV
+154 AELGLIV

-175 SLVGE
+175 SLIGE
-180 QLSVSQE
+180 QLFVSQE
-187 NLQASEKRYQ
+187 NLLASEKRYQ

-260 VEPSQ
+260 IEPNQ
-265 DAQNNLLERAFQ
+265 DSQNNLLERSFQ
-277 LDALAQQANIQQ
+277 LDSFAQQANIQQ
-289 LKAKARPQ
+289 LKAKARLQ

-309 PEQRTDNQIRLGV
+309 PEQSTDNQIRLGV

-361 ETLISELK
+361 ETLMSELK
-369 GLHLQFKQLNDQQ
+369 GLRIQFKQLNDQQ
-382 VPLAVQVQQKTL
+382 VPLAAQVQQKTL

-424 LKQAWQNSIELQSLR
+424 LKQAWQNSIEIQSLR
-439 LGLEPEQIMA
+439 LGLEAEQIMA

-458 RAWQQSQTFP
+458 RAWQQSQSFP

>member
-1 MSFIFQNQVSLGCS
+1 MSSIFSTRVSSTSHLE
-15 SRNNVKLTL
+15 NNVKITL
-24 KKAVTFSSLSIIA
+24 KKVLTISSLSVA
-37 MLLVGQVTMAQSEIQ
+37 MLLAGQVAMAQSEIQ
-52 QEHSIQK
+52 QERYIQK
-59 AAFNFEQALAQ
+59 AAFTFDQALEQ
-70 VQSYQS
+70 VQKYQS
-76 QQGTWQAQ
+76 QQGVWQAQ
-84 QQMAEANLKQSHLWA
+84 QQMAEANLKQSRLWA

-149 EQRYK
+149 EQRYQ
-154 AELELIV
+154 AELGLIV

-175 SLVGE
+175 SLIAE
-180 QLSVSQE
+180 QLEVSQE
-187 NLQASEKRYQ
+187 NLLASEKRYQ

-265 DAQNNLLERAFQ
+265 DAQNNLLERSFQ

-309 PEQRTDNQIRLGV
+309 PEQSTDNQIRLGV

-349 QSFYRQQNQADI
+349 QSFYRQQNQVDI
-361 ETLISELK
+361 ETLMSELK
-369 GLHLQFKQLNDQQ
+369 GLRIQFKQLNDQQ
-382 VPLAVQVQQKTL
+382 VPLAIQVQQKTL

-424 LKQAWQNSIELQSLR
+424 LKQAWQNSIEIQSLR

>member
-1 MSFIFQNQVSLGCS
+1 MSSIFSTRVDSTSHLES
-15 SRNNVKLTL
+15 NVKITL
-24 KKAVTFSSLSIIA
+24 KKVLTISSLSVA
-37 MLLVGQVTMAQSEIQ
+37 MLLVGQVAMAQSEIQ
-52 QEHSIQK
+52 QERYIQK
-59 AAFNFEQALAQ
+59 AAFTFDQALEQ
-70 VQSYQS
+70 VQKYQS
-76 QQGTWQAQ
+76 QQGVWQAQ
-84 QQMAEANLKQSHLWA
+84 QQMAEANLKQSRLWA
-99 NPSLSIEQTGFQS
+99 NPSLSIEQTGFQN

-149 EQRYK
+149 EQRYQ
-154 AELELIV
+154 AELGLIV

-175 SLVGE
+175 SLIAE
-180 QLSVSQE
+180 QLEVSQE
-187 NLQASEKRYQ
+187 NLLASEKRYQ

-265 DAQNNLLERAFQ
+265 DAQNNLLERSFQ

-309 PEQRTDNQIRLGV
+309 PEQSTDNQIRLGV

-349 QSFYRQQNQADI
+349 QSFYRQQNQVDI
-361 ETLISELK
+361 ETLMSELK
-369 GLHLQFKQLNDQQ
+369 GLRIQFKQLNDQQ
-382 VPLAVQVQQKTL
+382 VPLAIQVQQKTL

-400 KFAVTDVQQATMQL
+400 KFAVTDVQQASMQL

-424 LKQAWQNSIELQSLR
+424 LKQAWQNSIEIQSLR

-468 TQAGE
+468 TQTGE

>member
-1 MSFIFQNQVSLGCS
+1 MSSIFSTRVSSTCHLES
-15 SRNNVKLTL
+15 NVKITL
-24 KKAVTFSSLSIIA
+24 KKVLTISSLSIA
-37 MLLVGQVTMAQSEIQ
+37 MLLAGQAVMAQSDIQ
-52 QEHSIQK
+52 QERYIQK
-59 AAFNFEQALAQ
+59 AAFTFEQALEQ
-70 VQSYQS
+70 VQNYQN
-76 QQGTWQAQ
+76 QQGVWQAQ
-84 QQMAEANLKQSHLWA
+84 QQMAEANLKQSRLWA

-149 EQRYK
+149 EQRYQ
-154 AELELIV
+154 AELGLIV

-175 SLVGE
+175 SLIGE
-180 QLSVSQE
+180 QLEVSQE
-187 NLQASEKRYQ
+187 NLLASEKRYQ

-265 DAQNNLLERAFQ
+265 DAQNNLLERSFQ

-309 PEQRTDNQIRLGV
+309 PEQSTDNQIRLGV

-361 ETLISELK
+361 ETLMSELK
-369 GLHLQFKQLNDQQ
+369 GLRIQFKQLNDQQ
-382 VPLAVQVQQKTL
+382 VPLAAQVQQKTL

-424 LKQAWQNSIELQSLR
+424 LKQAWQNSIEIQSLR
-439 LGLEPEQIMA
+439 LGLEAEQIMA

-458 RAWQQSQTFP
+458 RAWQQSQSLP

>member
-1 MSFIFQNQVSLGCS
+1 MSSIFSNRVSSTSHLES
-15 SRNNVKLTL
+15 NVQITL
-24 KKAVTFSSLSIIA
+24 KKALTISSLSIA
-37 MLLVGQVTMAQSEIQ
+37 MLLAGQVTMAQSEIQ
-52 QEHSIQK
+52 QERYIQK
-59 AAFNFEQALAQ
+59 AAFTFDQALEQ
-70 VQSYQS
+70 VQKYQS
-76 QQGTWQAQ
+76 QQGVWQAQ
-84 QQMAEANLKQSHLWA
+84 QQMAEANLKQSRLWA

-149 EQRYK
+149 EQRYQ
-154 AELELIV
+154 AELGLIV

-167 VALLELEK
+167 VALLELEQ
-175 SLVGE
+175 SLIAE
-180 QLSVSQE
+180 QLEVSQE
-187 NLQASEKRYQ
+187 NLLASEKRYQ

-252 QLWALAAN
+252 QLWTLAAN

-265 DAQNNLLERAFQ
+265 DAQNNLLERSFQ

-309 PEQRTDNQIRLGV
+309 PEQSTDNQIRLGV

-349 QSFYRQQNQADI
+349 QTFYRQQNQVDI

-369 GLHLQFKQLNDQQ
+369 GLRIQFKQLNDQQ
-382 VPLAVQVQQKTL
+382 VPLAIQVQQKTL

-424 LKQAWQNSIELQSLR
+424 LKQAWQNSIEIQSLR

-468 TQAGE
+468 TQTGE